1 MAYRIEFARSARAQ
15 IEALTA
21 GQRRALLA
29 AVERHLTHEPLVE
42 TRNRK
47 RLRPHS
53 IAPWE
58 LRVGQ
63 LRAFYDVSAAR
74 AGVAADRD
82 APSGTIEGAVQILAV
97 GIKRGSELRIAG
109 RRVQL

>member
-1 MAYRIEFARSARAQ
+1 VAYRIEFAQSVRAQ

-21 GQRRALLA
+21 GQRKALLQA
-29 AVERHLTHEPLVE
+29 IEQHLTHEPQVE

-47 RLRPHS
+47 RLRPNR

-63 LRAFYDVSAAR
+63 LRAFYDVTAASA
-74 AGVAADRD
+74 GEPGEPD
-82 APSGTIEGAVQILAV
+82 APTRRDEGVVQILAV
-97 GIKRGSELRIAG
+97 GVKRGSELRIG
-109 RRVQL
+109 GKRIDL